1 VTAFRDMVAI
11 VAVAIVA
18 LAVIWLIHQLT
29 APVPPP
35 RSDKAA
41 PRPDQRGGENVTPL
55 SKCL

>member
-1 VTAFRDMVAI
+1 VTALRDIVAI

-18 LAVIWLIHQLT
+18 LAVIWLIYQLT

-41 PRPDQRGGENVTPL
+41 PRHDQRGGENVVPL